1 MALFWSARLLFL
13 RKNSPACE
21 LVFVLQWLTNFE
33 KKFPPCTA
41 LFWSA
46 CLMFFK
52 NFLICTFISSYMS
65 IRYTVMFSEIHAF
78 CSLYLTIFSGNHA
91 GLKCLYLETGPPRL
105 KVSISQKQIMASWIL
120 PKNECW
126 GNFQYTKLPQCSFF
140 GRIQDNIYIFFEIFW
155 PLLQKQT
162 IPHLKTLNLSF

>member
-120 PKNECW
+120 PKNKRNSLSW
-126 GNFQYTKLPQCSFF
+126 TPSVLRAKLTINNELHSFF
-140 GRIQDNIYIFFEIFW
+140 GRIKIIIFFSRYTD
-155 PLLQKQT
+155 L
-162 IPHLKTLNLSF
+162 